1 MTEKANILLTQTRD
15 LKRFSGQRS
24 AVSGQRSAVSGQRSA
39 VSGQRSAVSGQRS
52 AVSGQRS
59 AVSGQRSAVSG
70 QRSAVSGQRSAVS
83 GQRSAVSG
91 QRSAVSGQRS
101 AAECAPVTMGVR
113 LASRCRP
120 WANRGCPR
128 TGYDCG
134 CSRVPARSLK
144 NSSYVTHASGPRHVF
159 PGCMEMLSR
168 SFDHPHHGMG
178 EWCVDIISLLYRTGR
193 NRTGR
198 PVWPAG
204 PGTCAS
210 PAFPLAFPRGVLRTV
225 CKDSVEWR
233 APTPVPAPVL
243 AHSSFAPGKPVT

>member
-15 LKRFSGQRS
+15 LKRF
-24 AVSGQRSAVSGQRSA
+24 
-39 VSGQRSAVSGQRS
+39 SGQRS

-144 NSSYVTHASGPRHVF
+144 NSSYVTHASGPRHVSGPRNVF

>member
-1 MTEKANILLTQTRD
+1 MVRMIESVFTKSSTPNHAGRDRDVTEKANILLTQTRD
-15 LKRFSGQRS
+15 LKRF
-24 AVSGQRSAVSGQRSA
+24 SGQRSA

-120 WANRGCPR
+120 WTNRGCPR

-144 NSSYVTHASGPRHVF
+144 NSSYVTHVSGARHVSGPRNVF

-204 PGTCAS
+204 PGTAC
-210 PAFPLAFPRGVLRTV
+210 V
-225 CKDSVEWR
+225 
-233 APTPVPAPVL
+233 PVSAV
-243 AHSSFAPGKPVT
+243 VR